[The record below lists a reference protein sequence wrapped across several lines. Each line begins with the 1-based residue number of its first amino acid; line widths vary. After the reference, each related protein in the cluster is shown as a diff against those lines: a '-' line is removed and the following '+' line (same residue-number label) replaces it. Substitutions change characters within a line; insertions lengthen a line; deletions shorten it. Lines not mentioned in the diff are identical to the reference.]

1 MVFTSHEDRIAIKN
15 LDRRDAEGNQVP
27 FLFPEHGEFLRA
39 PKASTVHA
47 KRGAAPECAEQCSR
61 EDFKEYCQMR
71 QGRWVGDVTWVTN
84 WPGFGKKGDKVTA
97 YFEAKMVED
106 GNLMTTRFF
115 GGAGSGT
122 GITLYDAGAKQ
133 IKTMWATSSGSMSQV
148 VAFKKNGQWF
158 EKGSG
163 SLADGTKTEFTSMLT
178 ISEEGKTHTWTGGGT
193 VGDEKTDDQR
203 DVWRRA
209 GK

>member
-1 MVFTSHEDRIAIKN
+1 MRIPSLITGLLLVAFASPVFAQQ
-15 LDRRDAEGNQVP
+15 A
-27 FLFPEHGEFLRA
+27 
-39 PKASTVHA
+39 
-47 KRGAAPECAEQCSR
+47 SR
-61 EDFKEYCQMR
+61 EDFKQYCQMWE
-71 QGRWVGDVTWVTN
+71 GRWVGDVTWVTD

-122 GITLYDAGAKQ
+122 GIILYDASAKQ
-133 IKTMWATSSGSMSQV
+133 IKLMWATSSGSMSQG
-148 VAFKKNGQWF
+148 VAFKKNGQWV

-163 SLADGTKTEFTSMLT
+163 SLADGTKTEHTSMLA
-178 ISEEGKTHTWTGGGT
+178 ISEEGKTHTWTGSGS
-193 VGDEKTDDQR
+193 VGDEKTDDQH
-203 DVWRRA
+203 DVWQRV